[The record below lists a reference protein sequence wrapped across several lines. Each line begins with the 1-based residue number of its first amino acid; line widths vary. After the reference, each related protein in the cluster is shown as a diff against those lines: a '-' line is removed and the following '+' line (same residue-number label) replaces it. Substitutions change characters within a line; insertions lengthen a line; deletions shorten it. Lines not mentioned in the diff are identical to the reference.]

1 MIAPAMAAKLPP
13 GRQLQSWKEIAA
25 YFGVTERTVQNWER
39 ERGLPVHRV
48 AGEKGRVVAWTE
60 ELDRWR
66 TSMLDRPSWWVS
78 LRFWRKLGIASGLIV
93 AAAALTAAVMGWAWM
108 RRGPPTRFTL
118 DERSLIVTD
127 DRGREVWRHV
137 FEEPFARGITPSELF
152 HERLAAFAD
161 LDADGQNE
169 LLFVYRPAS
178 YTARGD
184 TLICFSG
191 RGRPLWRFQVTKTVS
206 AGGETFG
213 PPFLASFVLVLP
225 PARDGTRHI
234 AYASHHSSYYPA
246 QLALLTHRGELRSEY
261 WHSGHFLFG
270 ETAELEEPRRNAIL
284 LAAISNSYRTAS
296 LIALDPESRWC
307 SSNESEHPAYQL
319 SPPERDCELARI
331 VFPRTCISRQFD
343 PYSQPLGLVVYPD
356 SIQFGTAERSGH
368 RDVATIFRFD
378 FQLRLK
384 SAEVVDAFLAHH
396 RELEVSGQLD
406 HSFSPAEARSLEA
419 IRVLRHWR
427 LPSALPEGSL
437 SSERWRR

>member
-1 MIAPAMAAKLPP
+1 MIAAAMAARLPP

-66 TSMLDRPSWWVS
+66 ASMLDRPSWWVS
-78 LRFWRKLGIASGLIV
+78 LRFWRFLGVSAGLLV
-93 AAAALTAAVMGWAWM
+93 AAVAVVASVMGWAWM

-127 DRGREVWRHV
+127 DRGREVWRYL
-137 FEEPFARGITPSELF
+137 FDEPFARGITPSELL
-152 HERLAAFAD
+152 HLRLAAFAD

-191 RGRPLWRFQVTKTVS
+191 RGRPLWRYQVTKTVS
-206 AGGETFG
+206 TPGEVFG
-213 PPFLASFVLVLP
+213 PPFLAGFLLVLP
-225 PARDGTRHI
+225 PGRDGTRNI
-234 AYASHHSSYYPA
+234 AFASHHLSYYPA

-261 WHSGHFLFG
+261 WHSGHILFG

-284 LAAISNSYRTAS
+284 LAAISNSYRTSS
-296 LIALDPESRWC
+296 LIVLDPDSRWC
-307 SSNESEHPAYQL
+307 ASNESEHPMYQL
-319 SPPERDCELARI
+319 SPPERNCELARI
-331 VFPRTCISRQFD
+331 VFPRTCISRKFD
-343 PYSQPLGLVVYPD
+343 PYSKPLGLVVHPD
-356 SIQFGTAERSGH
+356 WIQFGTEERSGH
-368 RDVATIFRFD
+368 TEVATIFRFD
-378 FQLRLK
+378 LRLK
-384 SAEVVDAFLAHH
+384 LQSAEVVDAFLAHH
-396 RELEVSGQLD
+396 RELEASGQLD
-406 HSFSPAEARSLEA
+406 HSFSPAEARSLEE
-419 IRVLRHWR
+419 IRILRHWR
-427 LPSALPEGSL
+427 LPSALPDGSF
-437 SSERWRR
+437 SSDSRRR